1 MTIGLDS
8 IPVNLYQTYGN
19 AENLVS
25 FYQKKDKVARK
36 SLEKLMQSYEKI
48 AEAQQEMLP

>member
-1 MTIGLDS
+1 MKIGFGRGD
-8 IPVNLYQTYGN
+8 ITPRGG
-19 AENLVS
+19 
-25 FYQKKDKVARK
+25 KDKVARK